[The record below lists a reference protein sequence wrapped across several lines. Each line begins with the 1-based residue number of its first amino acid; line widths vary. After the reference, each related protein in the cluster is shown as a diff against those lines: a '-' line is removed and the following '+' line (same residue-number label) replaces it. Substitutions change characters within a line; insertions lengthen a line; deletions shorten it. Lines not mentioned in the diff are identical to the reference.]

1 MKRVLHIGP
10 GKSGVLPH
18 TFSPLEW
25 EEVRFD
31 LDRITEPHIVGNIT
45 DMGMIE
51 NETFDAVFSS
61 HTIEHLYPLEV
72 KKALEECLRVLR
84 SDGFLLIVC
93 PDLEA
98 VAAEIVK
105 GNLLGTLYEFPGGS
119 VSAIDILYGH
129 RAHLAAPHYREFM
142 SHRTG
147 FTLPVMLA
155 SVRGVGFGAAVG
167 KRRQGC
173 YDLWVYASK
182 KVLTDA
188 EIELLA
194 RLKMSG

>member
-1 MKRVLHIGP
+1 MTDEVRSGIQRSKRKRARPEAAPAFLPPFFLIIKDTLFSRKRRNNAILSEIMKRVLHIGP

-105 GNLLGTLYEFPGGS
+105 GNLLGTL
-119 VSAIDILYGH
+119 
-129 RAHLAAPHYREFM
+129 
-142 SHRTG
+142 
-147 FTLPVMLA
+147 
-155 SVRGVGFGAAVG
+155 
-167 KRRQGC
+167 
-173 YDLWVYASK
+173 
-182 KVLTDA
+182 
-188 EIELLA
+188 
-194 RLKMSG
+194 